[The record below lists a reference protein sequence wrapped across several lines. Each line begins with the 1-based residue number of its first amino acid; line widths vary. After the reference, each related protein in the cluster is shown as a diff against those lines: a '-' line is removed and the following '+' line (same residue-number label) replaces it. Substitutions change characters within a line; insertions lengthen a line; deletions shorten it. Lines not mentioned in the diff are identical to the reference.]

1 MTTKTPLKDGLMA
14 RWQALAP
21 QQRSQLMKAGIVA
34 ALLAVLGAG
43 YYLTDQDKK
52 KPPPAQHVSLIN
64 VGDQRLQDDL
74 RAQVERERQEQ
85 RNRND
90 QQEKELQDTQ
100 KQIQATQAQLS
111 TIASALQQLNGAT
124 DGAAATKSAPV
135 PEWPAQW
142 QQGGTAPAGKTTALT
157 QPDLPPAE
165 PQMIGD
171 IGALKIE
178 RPAADSKKKANHK
191 YFLPVSFMPAKLLTG
206 LKAKTVEN
214 ASKSPEPMLLRV
226 QAPAVL
232 PNEVRA
238 QLKGCFVVAN
248 GFGSLSSERVEAQL
262 VSLSCV
268 DYDDHEAIEADIKG
282 IVVDKDGVKGLAG
295 HPVSKAGANM
305 ARAALAAAFQGAG
318 QALAQSGTTTST
330 SALGSTQTLNTNE
343 IGKAALGQG
352 LAGGAS
358 EMAKVYLELV
368 RQSAPVI
375 EVGPS
380 KDVAV
385 LITEGVWLEIKSYET
400 N

>member
-1 MTTKTPLKDGLMA
+1 MTIKDRLRA
-14 RWQALAP
+14 RWDALAP
-21 QQRSQLMKAGIVA
+21 GQRSQLTKATVVA
-34 ALLAVLGAG
+34 GMLALIGAG
-43 YYLTDQDKK
+43 YYLTGQERK
-52 KPPPAQHVSLIN
+52 KPPPAQQVSLID
-64 VGDQRLQDDL
+64 VGDKRLQDDL
-74 RAQVERERQEQ
+74 RAQVERERQEE

-90 QQEKELQDTQ
+90 QQEKELQETQ
-100 KQIQATQAQLS
+100 KQIQSTQAQLN
-111 TIASALQQLNGAT
+111 TIATALQQLNGSPDPAS
-124 DGAAATKSAPV
+124 GAKPPV

-142 QQGGTAPAGKTTALT
+142 QQNAPPAVPHGAPAGPAA
-157 QPDLPPAE
+157 LPPSE

-171 IGALKIE
+171 IGVLKVE
-178 RPAADSKKKANHK
+178 RPVVDDKKKANHK

-214 ASKSPEPMLLRV
+214 ANKSPEPMLLRV

-268 DYDDHEAIEADIKG
+268 DYDDHETIEADIKG

-318 QALAQSGTTTST
+318 QALAQTATTTST
-330 SALGSTQTLNTNE
+330 SALGTTQTINTGE

-352 LAGGAS
+352 LSGGAS
-358 EMAKVYLELV
+358 EMAKVYLDLV

-385 LITEGVWLEIKSYET
+385 LITEGVWLEVKSYET